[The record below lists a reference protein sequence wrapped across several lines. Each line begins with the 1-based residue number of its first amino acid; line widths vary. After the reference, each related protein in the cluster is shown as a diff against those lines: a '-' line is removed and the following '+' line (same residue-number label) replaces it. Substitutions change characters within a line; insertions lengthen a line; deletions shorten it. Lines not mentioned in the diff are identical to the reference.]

1 MRKLTITSQPIAI
14 FLGVTRTPPSEGE
27 EYIEVRVEG
36 GPLLFWPVV
45 PEPVDEVSDA

>member
-1 MRKLTITSQPIAI
+1 MTLTITSQPIAM

-36 GPLLFWPVV
+36 GPPLWWVIEPKLLK
-45 PEPVDEVSDA
+45 EKAR